1 MSGHGTLPI
10 IGSPEQV
17 VEIIS
22 TLHKTGMDGLAFAL
36 PNYIED
42 FTLIERDV
50 IPRLIEAGLREQ

>member
-22 TLHKTGMDGLAFAL
+22 TLHKAGMDGLAFAL
-36 PNYIED
+36 PNYTED
-42 FTLIERDV
+42 FTLVERDV
-50 IPRLIEAGLREQ
+50 IPGLIEAGLREQ